1 VPDHGGGGTEQETG
15 VVDDVVGLAKAE
27 EPEGDMEDRQALDDI
42 SNDRRLE

>member
-27 EPEGDMEDRQALDDI
+27 EPEGEHGGPTDA
-42 SNDRRLE
+42 RRHLE